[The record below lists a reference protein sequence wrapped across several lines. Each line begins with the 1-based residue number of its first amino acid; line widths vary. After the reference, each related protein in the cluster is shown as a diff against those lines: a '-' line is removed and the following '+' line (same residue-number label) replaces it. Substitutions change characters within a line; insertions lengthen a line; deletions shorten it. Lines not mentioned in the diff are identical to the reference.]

1 MAQKL
6 RRMVMKR
13 AALCDKVAGAARI
26 QGPGVGVRVGEIL
39 SPILRDGEVLPDPGL
54 TIQLYGRKLQG
65 FRDTMVATD
74 SEHLKQRAVLA
85 DLFREGE
92 APTGKLK
99 GSILSLRSTC
109 EGLLGKDSLRSLG
122 LDFNLAQEPQGVLRQ
137 GEIIRERLLSS
148 ESELNPARWVRSPL
162 ARQELA
168 DELDGEVDELRL
180 FVQRLVEQRKLVDT
194 AKVRK
199 DQAIEEFDRQFI
211 PIARLLESTFRVAGE
226 TELADRIRP
235 TVRQLGRDDGQE
247 QEGGEPE
254 AVQPEAEQP
263 VAVQPAAVP
272 PGAEP
277 RSESEAGGES
287 ANAAS

>member
-1 MAQKL
+1 MGQKL
-6 RRMVMKR
+6 RKMVMKR
-13 AALCDKVAGAARI
+13 AALCDRVVSAARI

-39 SPILRDGEVLPDPGL
+39 SPTLRDGEVLPDPGL
-54 TIQLYGRKLQG
+54 TIQLYGRRLRG
-65 FRDTMVATD
+65 FRDAMVETD
-74 SEHLKQRAVLA
+74 AEHLKQRSVLA
-85 DLFREGE
+85 DLSREGKG
-92 APTGKLK
+92 PTGKVK

-122 LDFNLAQEPQGVLRQ
+122 LDFNLAQDPQGVLRQ

-162 ARQELA
+162 VRQEVA
-168 DELDGEVDELRL
+168 DELDAEIDELRL

-211 PIARLLESTFRVAGE
+211 PIARVLEATFRVAGE

-247 QEGGEPE
+247 EEGGEPE
-254 AVQPEAEQP
+254 VEQPGAGQPEA
-263 VAVQPAAVP
+263 VQRR
-272 PGAEP
+272 AEP
-277 RSESEAGGES
+277 SSETEAGGEP
-287 ANAAS
+287 ANTAS